1 VSPVALSLLSAL
13 VVLIAA
19 WRARLSEPDE
29 ARWVALVGAV
39 VALLA
44 SIAALLWSL
53 GGGQSVSASLWG
65 LTATADRLSYT
76 LAPSVSLSA
85 LAVIM
90 ALPRRVAHSQAL
102 SRALTRLATTLLGL
116 IAGDLL
122 TVALAETLSGLVP
135 ALSVPS
141 RPARVALW
149 VSLGL
154 MWLGVLAAPS
164 LALPAPEAGL
174 GALPL
179 TLFLAAAALRLGVP
193 PLSTG
198 LLDQLSRGL
207 CASSVLLAAPLGGVV
222 LLARVVHPGMH
233 AHAEGAQLLTTALL
247 ALALLAALTGITQRS
262 LGRALGCSL
271 ALWSA
276 MLLAEVGL
284 VLVYALVEARVGA
297 LSLHTRHGL
306 SDHMPKLARAGLLLS
321 LSAAALPGSLDFI
334 AVELLLS
341 GEATH
346 SVLGALLMS
355 SALSALAFG
364 IVRVHFRVFFGPP
377 SLPNARLEGLPR
389 ELVGLSLLL
398 AALLAGGLAPSLLP
412 LLRAAP

>member
-1 VSPVALSLLSAL
+1 
-13 VVLIAA
+13 
-19 WRARLSEPDE
+19 
-29 ARWVALVGAV
+29 
-39 VALLA
+39 
-44 SIAALLWSL
+44 
-53 GGGQSVSASLWG
+53 
-65 LTATADRLSYT
+65 
-76 LAPSVSLSA
+76 
-85 LAVIM
+85 
-90 ALPRRVAHSQAL
+90 
-102 SRALTRLATTLLGL
+102 
-116 IAGDLL
+116 
-122 TVALAETLSGLVP
+122 
-135 ALSVPS
+135 
-141 RPARVALW
+141 
-149 VSLGL
+149 
-154 MWLGVLAAPS
+154 
-164 LALPAPEAGL
+164 
-174 GALPL
+174 
-179 TLFLAAAALRLGVP
+179 
-193 PLSTG
+193 
-198 LLDQLSRGL
+198 
-207 CASSVLLAAPLGGVV
+207 
-222 LLARVVHPGMH
+222 
-233 AHAEGAQLLTTALL
+233 
-247 ALALLAALTGITQRS
+247 
-262 LGRALGCSL
+262 
-271 ALWSA
+271 

-306 SDHMPKLARAGLLLS
+306 SDHMPKLARASLLLS